1 MALFFTP
8 TASDNIAGWSVSQIW
23 RLCPH
28 IEPWAK
34 WLKFFKMMSLKFVFK
49 GPVDNKSTLIQVMA
63 WCQMGNKPLPEPVLR
78 WLMQYCVTWPLW
90 IKLFSCFSPLLLT
103 MTMSL
108 EHLGKYGESI
118 NYDSRWYHSFTFWNV
133 LKECKYMFA
142 FFYIIYTHCMF

>member
-34 WLKFFKMMSLKFVFK
+34 WLKFLKMMSLKFVSK

-90 IKLFSCFSPLLLT
+90 INFFFHPDCWPWQWALNIWENMGKAST
-103 MTMSL
+103 MTVDDITL
-108 EHLGKYGESI
+108 L
-118 NYDSRWYHSFTFWNV
+118 HSEMFWRNV
-133 LKECKYMFA
+133 IHVCIILC
-142 FFYIIYTHCMF
+142 YIIYTHCLF